1 MSGPREIHFAA
12 VYDISEDRERD
23 KIDRLLPGF
32 GRRVQKS
39 VFECRLTRAGA
50 GELQRRL
57 EALKLQ
63 SGFLILYRL
72 QTGHPHARLGNAP
85 PAFDQ
90 DAAEVV

>member
-1 MSGPREIHFAA
+1 MSAPREIDYAV
-12 VYDISEDRERD
+12 VYDVSQDRERERV
-23 KIDRLLPGF
+23 DRLLLGF

-50 GELQRRL
+50 DELRRRAQALGL
-57 EALKLQ
+57 E

-72 QTGHPHARLGNAP
+72 QTGHRHVRVGQAP
-85 PAFDQ
+85 PDMDQ